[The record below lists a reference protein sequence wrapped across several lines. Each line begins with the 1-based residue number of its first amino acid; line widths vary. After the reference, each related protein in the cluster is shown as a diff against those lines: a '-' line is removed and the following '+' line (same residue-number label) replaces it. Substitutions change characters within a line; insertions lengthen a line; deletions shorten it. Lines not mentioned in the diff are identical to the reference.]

1 MKADWCQ
8 CRFHGQL
15 FSTQYLKLQQ
25 LLPAPRLDTNTPP
38 FSGWEPWDLEV
49 LILILTR
56 SHQCELDVT
65 AWWSQQDH
73 IIRKKLRQG
82 LGLCLCN
89 LLCLKFSLINR
100 ISGEKSSPGGVQLP
114 QEWGWL
120 TAGNANQALTAVI
133 QKLDCPQQQ
142 TNNNN
147 IQSPGQE
154 ESWLLPGSHHLPPF
168 NVEEQQLYFK
178 HLLNDWTFFL

>member
-1 MKADWCQ
+1 MPVSLS
-8 CRFHGQL
+8 RSTL
-15 FSTQYLKLQQ
+15 FNTILKTPAAPPCTQTRYEHATIFWLR
-25 LLPAPRLDTNTPP
+25 AMA
-38 FSGWEPWDLEV
+38 SDLEV

-133 QKLDCPQQQ
+133 QKLDCPKQQ

-147 IQSPGQE
+147 IQSPSQE